1 MESALAAIGR
11 LATVAEVLE
20 FSRDHA
26 QRLGAVRQ
34 SYHFTPIFDT
44 PTSRRTIVQFEGYSP
59 DWLELY
65 ALQDFRS
72 CDPIPARVLQHG
84 AMMSWSKAIKAA
96 PNSPEN
102 ERFFAAMVQHGLVHG
117 FGVPL
122 FGPHGRDAY
131 ASFDFGIP
139 LSGVPDNTIA
149 SVCGLAQVGHLRVC
163 SLIEQERSK
172 PMLSPRESEVLDW
185 MARGKSN
192 TDIATILAISP
203 ETVRTY
209 VQRIYHKLG
218 SHERVAVIVRAL
230 KLGLVEF

>member
-1 MESALAAIGR
+1 
-11 LATVAEVLE
+11 
-20 FSRDHA
+20 
-26 QRLGAVRQ
+26 
-34 SYHFTPIFDT
+34 
-44 PTSRRTIVQFEGYSP
+44 
-59 DWLELY
+59 
-65 ALQDFRS
+65 
-72 CDPIPARVLQHG
+72 
-84 AMMSWSKAIKAA
+84 MSWSKAIKAA

>member
-1 MESALAAIGR
+1 
-11 LATVAEVLE
+11 
-20 FSRDHA
+20 
-26 QRLGAVRQ
+26 
-34 SYHFTPIFDT
+34 
-44 PTSRRTIVQFEGYSP
+44 
-59 DWLELY
+59 
-65 ALQDFRS
+65 
-72 CDPIPARVLQHG
+72 
-84 AMMSWSKAIKAA
+84 MSWSEAMEVA
-96 PNSPEN
+96 PNSPDN
-102 ERFFAAMVQHGLVHG
+102 ERYCGAMADHGLVHG

-131 ASFDFGIP
+131 ASFDFSKP
-139 LSGVPDNTIA
+139 LTEVPDNTIA

-163 SLIEQERSK
+163 SLIEQERNK
-172 PMLSPRESEVLDW
+172 PMLSSRESEVLGW